1 MPLEVRPLRMKKI
14 GQSLAMVLGILV
26 PAAAVAEDVAN
37 LSSLEG
43 DWAGKIDA
51 GAVKLRLLLHVHTTN
66 GANVATMDS
75 PDQNAYGLV
84 AAITVDGDR
93 IRISAKGA
101 AGAFEGS
108 LIADGSGLVGQWSG
122 APTSFT
128 RLAPGASTALVRP
141 QIPVKP
147 YPYREELVAY
157 QGGTEGV
164 RLGATLTLPSGG
176 GPFPAVVLIA
186 GSGPQARDENAFG
199 HPIFLVLADYL
210 TRHGIAVLRYDKR
223 GLGQSTGDLATATS
237 ADFAADANAGVAY
250 LKTRPEIDSRQI
262 GLIGHSEGGVVA
274 PMVANMNPIVAF
286 IVLMA
291 GPAVPG
297 DQVVMAQTRAVAR
310 AADVSETAIARNAV
324 LQRRFLDAI
333 LAAKDQASAELA
345 VRAVLKDAG
354 MPEAA
359 VDAQA
364 KVASSEWYRFFVRY
378 DPAPALR
385 RLRLPVLAIIGSK
398 DLQVPA
404 EQNLPALREALSS
417 DPGAEVI
424 EVPNLN
430 HLFQT
435 AKTGAPS
442 EYGDIE
448 ETLSPTALGLIV
460 HWISERGVDG
470 RRVEVQ

>member
-1 MPLEVRPLRMKKI
+1 
-14 GQSLAMVLGILV
+14 
-26 PAAAVAEDVAN
+26 
-37 LSSLEG
+37 
-43 DWAGKIDA
+43 
-51 GAVKLRLLLHVHTTN
+51 
-66 GANVATMDS
+66 
-75 PDQNAYGLV
+75 
-84 AAITVDGDR
+84 
-93 IRISAKGA
+93 
-101 AGAFEGS
+101 
-108 LIADGSGLVGQWSG
+108 
-122 APTSFT
+122 
-128 RLAPGASTALVRP
+128 
-141 QIPVKP
+141 
-147 YPYREELVAY
+147 
-157 QGGTEGV
+157 
-164 RLGATLTLPSGG
+164 
-176 GPFPAVVLIA
+176 
-186 GSGPQARDENAFG
+186 
-199 HPIFLVLADYL
+199 
-210 TRHGIAVLRYDKR
+210 
-223 GLGQSTGDLATATS
+223 
-237 ADFAADANAGVAY
+237 
-250 LKTRPEIDSRQI
+250 
-262 GLIGHSEGGVVA
+262 VA

-310 AADVSETAIARNAV
+310 AAGVSETAIAGNAV
-324 LQRRFLDAI
+324 LQRRFLDAV

-345 VRAVLKDAG
+345 VRVVLKDAG

>member
-1 MPLEVRPLRMKKI
+1 
-14 GQSLAMVLGILV
+14 
-26 PAAAVAEDVAN
+26 
-37 LSSLEG
+37 
-43 DWAGKIDA
+43 
-51 GAVKLRLLLHVHTTN
+51 
-66 GANVATMDS
+66 
-75 PDQNAYGLV
+75 
-84 AAITVDGDR
+84 
-93 IRISAKGA
+93 
-101 AGAFEGS
+101 
-108 LIADGSGLVGQWSG
+108 
-122 APTSFT
+122 
-128 RLAPGASTALVRP
+128 
-141 QIPVKP
+141 
-147 YPYREELVAY
+147 
-157 QGGTEGV
+157 
-164 RLGATLTLPSGG
+164 
-176 GPFPAVVLIA
+176 
-186 GSGPQARDENAFG
+186 
-199 HPIFLVLADYL
+199 
-210 TRHGIAVLRYDKR
+210 
-223 GLGQSTGDLATATS
+223 
-237 ADFAADANAGVAY
+237 
-250 LKTRPEIDSRQI
+250 
-262 GLIGHSEGGVVA
+262 
-274 PMVANMNPIVAF
+274 
-286 IVLMA
+286 MA
-291 GPAVPG
+291 GPGVPG
-297 DQVVMAQTRAVAR
+297 DQIVMAQTRAVAR

-324 LQRRFLDAI
+324 LQRRFLDAV

-345 VRAVLKDAG
+345 VRVVLKDAG

-398 DLQVPA
+398 DLQVPP